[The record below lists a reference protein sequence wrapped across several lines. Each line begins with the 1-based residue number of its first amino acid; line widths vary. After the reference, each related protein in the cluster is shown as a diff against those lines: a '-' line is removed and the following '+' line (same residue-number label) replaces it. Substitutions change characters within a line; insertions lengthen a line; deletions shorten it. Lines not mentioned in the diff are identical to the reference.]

1 MAIKYTKNF
10 LDKLENLFAASSY
23 HLRYEK
29 GNFKS
34 GYCLLKETK
43 VVIINKYFPLEGKIN
58 ALIDI
63 LVELD
68 FDPKEFKE
76 KANQDFLSE
85 LRQTTLKFWSSPFW
99 EQAPPKESQSSD
111 VPALYVNPSILETK
125 DSELP
130 FI

>member
-1 MAIKYTKNF
+1 MVIKYTKNF

-63 LVELD
+63 LAELD

-85 LRQTTLKFWSSPFW
+85 LRQTTLKFWLLPFW
-99 EQAPPKESQSSD
+99 EQAPPKECQSSD